1 MYIMYMEQQVIKHVE
16 HVWVY
21 HIDMLF
27 GKHTIYIYITQL
39 ETTRCISENNI
50 SFLKLPQIEYHMFK
64 NKR

>member
-1 MYIMYMEQQVIKHVE
+1 MLNMCEYITLTCYLGNIQ
-16 HVWVY
+16 
-21 HIDMLF
+21 
-27 GKHTIYIYITQL
+27 YIYITQL